1 MLLEN
6 WTVVV
11 SEIAKKVTHFSY
23 YHWINNS
30 WEFFSCVKCVCSFD
44 LPVICINR
52 WLYLELLASYASD
65 KELFCRHLVT
75 GDKMWIWDPLST
87 LEFMQWKDVDCPTY
101 TEICNSTIIN
111 WSDCSHSF
119 SGIQTV
125 CLWQTMCILER
136 QLLISIM
143 QNQHSSYSLSSSRN
157 TDESSLGSV
166 TFSWQCTSA
175 QVIGCS
181 ASTAASCPQSRLGSQ
196 WLFSYM
202 KSEVPSSWNP
212 VYNKKQQQPVNG
224 RLSGTTR
231 VGRYQKKHSPA
242 HTHPGQRTSFITFL
256 HLQLSMASSLFSLRA
271 WQSSRTTS
279 FQVLFGLP
287 LVLNPQLHT
296 PCISSPNH
304 HHLFAAHAHTNAACY
319 AVIPM
324 LCHLYT

>member
-1 MLLEN
+1 
-6 WTVVV
+6 
-11 SEIAKKVTHFSY
+11 
-23 YHWINNS
+23 
-30 WEFFSCVKCVCSFD
+30 
-44 LPVICINR
+44 
-52 WLYLELLASYASD
+52 
-65 KELFCRHLVT
+65 
-75 GDKMWIWDPLST
+75 
-87 LEFMQWKDVDCPTY
+87 MQWKDVDCPTY

-279 FQVLFGLP
+279 FQVLFGLLLGLEP
-287 LVLNPQLHT
+287 STSYSMHFFTQ
-296 PCISSPNH
+296 SSSSFCSTCP
-304 HHLFAAHAHTNAACY
+304 Y
-319 AVIPM
+319 AQGTTITLWSNMANQIFYKFRQNTYSHIVRK
-324 LCHLYT
+324 HLYLWMISIEQQQQGLSSTNCDKLQ